1 MADRAATGEPFELE
15 QFLPFRM
22 QRLAA
27 LLTADFFASAGRR
40 GGLGWTEW
48 YILSALARTSHQTAT
63 DINIRSGLGKTAI
76 SRAVALLEESGYIL
90 RQRDHSDRRVER
102 LVISPEGMEMQA
114 LLGRSAEA
122 YAERLLALCGANDH
136 AGMARLLGIIE
147 ENLIASR
154 SVG

>member
-1 MADRAATGEPFELE
+1 MADQAGAGEPFDLE

-27 LLTADFFASAGRR
+27 LLTADFFAGAARR

-63 DINIRSGLGKTAI
+63 DINNRSGLGKTAI
-76 SRAVALLEESGYIL
+76 SRAVAILEESGYVL
-90 RQRDHSDRRVER
+90 RHRDEADRRVER
-102 LVISPEGMEMQA
+102 LAISPEGRAAQA
-114 LLGRSAEA
+114 ALGQMAEA
-122 YAERLLALCGANDH
+122 YAARLLALCGAEDH

-154 SVG
+154 ALG